1 MKESGVGPALQVR
14 PLGRLYSRAAR
25 LAVAA
30 VVAVAVSACGREAPP
45 SDQPPPSIAAAPP
58 VPDRPPSELLT
69 LPRKPGSVR
78 FAAIGDSGR
87 GDQPQYEVSAQMQA
101 YRKVFDYDFV
111 IMLGDNVYDG
121 GSPEFYRQRFEL
133 PYKPLLDDGVKFY
146 ATIGNHDDPN
156 QPFYPPFNMGGERYY
171 TFKPPSLLTRAIGT
185 GDDVRFF
192 MIDTERLDRL
202 QLEWIDREMTRSES
216 EWKIPVFHRP
226 MYTSG
231 RYARPAQ
238 LYRTLLEP
246 LFVKH
251 GVKVAFSGHEHFYER
266 IKPQQG
272 ITYFISGGAGSLRV
286 ADIRPTG
293 LTDVGFDRDYH
304 FMLVE
309 ISGDELF
316 YQAISRTGATIDSGV
331 VRRAAAPTS

>member
-1 MKESGVGPALQVR
+1 MAD
-14 PLGRLYSRAAR
+14 LYSRAAR

-30 VVAVAVSACGREAPP
+30 VVAVTASACRREAPP
-45 SDQPPPSIAAAPP
+45 AEQPPPSIAAAAP
-58 VPDRPPSELLT
+58 VPNRPPSELLA

-111 IMLGDNVYDG
+111 VMLGDNVYDG
-121 GSPEFYRQRFEL
+121 GTPEFYRQRFEL

-192 MIDTERLDRL
+192 MIDTERLDRP
-202 QLEWIDREMTRSES
+202 QLEWLDREMTRSES

-238 LYRTLLEP
+238 IYRALLEP
-246 LFVKH
+246 LFLKH
-251 GVKVAFSGHEHFYER
+251 GVKVGFSGHEHFYER

-331 VRRAAAPTS
+331 VRLGAAGT

>member
-1 MKESGVGPALQVR
+1 MAD
-14 PLGRLYSRAAR
+14 LYSRAAR
-25 LAVAA
+25 LAVAV
-30 VVAVAVSACGREAPP
+30 VVAVTASACRREAPP
-45 SDQPPPSIAAAPP
+45 AEQQPPSIAAAAP
-58 VPDRPPSELLT
+58 VPNRPPSELLA

-121 GSPEFYRQRFEL
+121 GTPEFYRQRFEL

-192 MIDTERLDRL
+192 MIDTERLDRP
-202 QLEWIDREMTRSES
+202 QLEWLDREMTRSES

-238 LYRTLLEP
+238 IYRALLEP
-246 LFVKH
+246 LFLKH
-251 GVKVAFSGHEHFYER
+251 GVKVGFSGHEHFYER

-331 VRRAAAPTS
+331 VRRAAAPTN

>member
-1 MKESGVGPALQVR
+1 MAD
-14 PLGRLYSRAAR
+14 LYSRAAR

-30 VVAVAVSACGREAPP
+30 VVAVTASACRREAPP
-45 SDQPPPSIAAAPP
+45 SEQPPPSIAAAPP
-58 VPDRPPSELLT
+58 VAARPPSELLA

-101 YRKVFDYDFV
+101 FRKIFDYDFV
-111 IMLGDNVYDG
+111 VMLGDNVYDG
-121 GSPEFYRQRFEL
+121 GTPEFYRQRFEL

-192 MIDTERLDRL
+192 MIDTERLDRP
-202 QLEWIDREMTRSES
+202 QLEWLDREMTRSES

-238 LYRTLLEP
+238 IYRALLEP
-246 LFVKH
+246 LFLKH
-251 GVKVAFSGHEHFYER
+251 GVKVGFSGHEHFYER

-331 VRRAAAPTS
+331 VKRAAAPTS

>member
-1 MKESGVGPALQVR
+1 MAD
-14 PLGRLYSRAAR
+14 LYSRAAR

-30 VVAVAVSACGREAPP
+30 VVAVSASACRREAPP
-45 SDQPPPSIAAAPP
+45 AEQPPPSIAAAAP
-58 VPDRPPSELLT
+58 VPNRPPSELLA

-111 IMLGDNVYDG
+111 VMLGDNVYDG
-121 GSPEFYRQRFEL
+121 GTPEFYRQRFEL

-192 MIDTERLDRL
+192 MIDTERLDRP
-202 QLEWIDREMTRSES
+202 QLEWLDREMTRSES

-238 LYRTLLEP
+238 IYRALLEP
-246 LFVKH
+246 LFLKH
-251 GVKVAFSGHEHFYER
+251 GVKVGFSGHEHFYER

-331 VRRAAAPTS
+331 VRRAAAPTN

>member
-1 MKESGVGPALQVR
+1 MADLYAR
-14 PLGRLYSRAAR
+14 ARFPLRRG
-25 LAVAA
+25 VAA
-30 VVAVAVSACGREAPP
+30 CLAFLVFAAGATGACRREAPP
-45 SDQPPPSIAAAPP
+45 AEQTPSIVAAATAP
-58 VPDRPPSELLT
+58 VRPPSELLA

-78 FAAIGDSGR
+78 FAAIGDAGR
-87 GDQPQYEVSAQMQA
+87 GHPPQYEISAQMQA
-101 YRKVFDYDFV
+101 YRNVFDYGFV

-121 GSPEFYRQRFEL
+121 GTPEFYRTRFEL
-133 PYKPLLDDGVKFY
+133 PYKPLIDDGVKFY

-171 TFKPPSLLTRAIGT
+171 TFKPPSLLSRTLGT

-192 MIDTERLDRL
+192 MIDTERLDRP
-202 QLEWIDREMTRSES
+202 QLDWINREMARSES
-216 EWKIPVFHRP
+216 AWKVPVFHRP
-226 MYTSG
+226 IYTSG
-231 RYARPAQ
+231 RYALPA
-238 LYRTLLEP
+238 RAFRAALEP

-272 ITYFISGGAGSLRV
+272 ITYFISGGAGSLR
-286 ADIRPTG
+286 AGDIRQTG

-304 FMLVE
+304 FMLIE

-331 VRRAAAPTS
+331 VRRTAAS